1 MKNTITGKI
10 IPFALSL
17 CKTRM
22 MSITVIIIIIT
33 VLISISA
40 FSNPKVMND
49 LIFYPPAV
57 TNNNQYYRFIT
68 CGFIHADYGH
78 LIFNLISLYFFGQF
92 VEDAFR
98 YLFADAGKLLYILMY
113 VMALVV
119 SLLPTYFKNRNNQN
133 YRSLGASGAV
143 SAVIFAGILLDP
155 LNKIYLMFIPVG
167 IPGFVFGPVY
177 LLISAWL
184 DRKGSD
190 NINHSAHIWG
200 ALFGI
205 AFLIAAG
212 QITGEYHAV
221 PEFVQKVRGYFN

>member
-1 MKNTITGKI
+1 
-10 IPFALSL
+10 
-17 CKTRM
+17 

-57 TNNNQYYRFIT
+57 TQNKQYYRFIT
-68 CGFIHADYGH
+68 CGVIHADYGH
-78 LIFNLISLYFFGQF
+78 LIFNMIALYFFGQL
-92 VEDAFR
+92 VEGYFAYIFGSGGKIL
-98 YLFADAGKLLYILMY
+98 YLAMY
-113 VMALVV
+113 VVALIA
-119 SLLPTYFKNRNNQN
+119 SLLPTYFKNKDNQY

-184 DRKGSD
+184 DKKGSD

-200 ALFGI
+200 ALFGV
-205 AFLIAAG
+205 AFLIVAG
-212 QITGEYHAV
+212 QVTGEYHAV
-221 PEFVQKVRGYFN
+221 QEFVDKVRGYFS